1 MKAAKRVKYGERE
14 RATLVKML
22 DDAKVAEPLVR
33 LRKTFKTS
41 EPKDEG
47 GHYLKCILHI
57 VQKLNNLVRLKT
69 QQLALRNFLCKNF
82 FILQLSVKNVPT
94 RVRVRT

>member
-1 MKAAKRVKYGERE
+1 MAKSLRSKWKRKMKAAKRVKYGERE

-47 GHYLKCILHI
+47 GHYLLQNNFMFFKMTALFLKINSKIWIIILTS
-57 VQKLNNLVRLKT
+57 K
-69 QQLALRNFLCKNF
+69 AD
-82 FILQLSVKNVPT
+82 
-94 RVRVRT
+94 